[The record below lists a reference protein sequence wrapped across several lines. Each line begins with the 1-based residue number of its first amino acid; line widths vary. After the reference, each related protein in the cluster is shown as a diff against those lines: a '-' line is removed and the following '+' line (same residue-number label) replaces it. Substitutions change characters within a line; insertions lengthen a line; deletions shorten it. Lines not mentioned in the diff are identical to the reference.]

1 MNFLYNKQNLIFLL
15 IAFSLSSLFILI
27 LLLPNNLWYKIFI
40 FLNIPAGGLDL
51 ADAKSLVNY
60 SQIYVEKGFVEVN
73 SVDFWNRKFTGIS
86 IVWKE
91 IAVFFKFYKPIN
103 FYIFI
108 FVSFF
113 IYIFSFLKIA
123 FINNKRLDFL
133 VIIFFFFSTSS
144 FYLIERGNFDLI
156 LFSLV
161 TLLCFLKK
169 KKYQLP
175 VIFLLSFL
183 KINLIYLFFILVRN
197 FKTFVFYFLLATIIL
212 FINYKYI
219 IAGYIEIGNS
229 ASITHYGLFTIIKS
243 VLYFLYKINAFEV
256 NKYTNIVGVSLLIF
270 IFLIVSYFIIKELKK
285 IRKKNINLEFTLI
298 ERLFLTGSFF
308 YIFSFIS
315 FSAPDY
321 KLVFLVLALPYLLK
335 KKCFLEIFLIFL
347 IMNSCI
353 FETYPLFQNIFDG
366 EPRIYTDKHN
376 TKYLLS
382 GLIVHSL
389 KILIFILISRET
401 INLYKEKI
409 NKV

>member
-15 IAFSLSSLFILI
+15 IAFSLSSLFIVI

-60 SQIYVEKGFVEVN
+60 SQMYVEKGFVEVN

-123 FINNKRLDFL
+123 FINNKRSDFL

-161 TLLCFLKK
+161 TLVCFLKK

-197 FKTFVFYFLLATIIL
+197 FKTFVYYFLLATIIL

-219 IAGYIEIGNS
+219 IAGYVEIGNS

-243 VLYFLYKINAFEV
+243 ALYLLYKINAFDV

-270 IFLIVSYFIIKELKK
+270 IFTIVSYFIIKELKK
-285 IRKKNINLEFTLI
+285 IKIKNLNLEFTLI
-298 ERLFLTGSFF
+298 ERLFLTGSLF

-321 KLVFLVLALPYLLK
+321 KLVFLVLALPYLLE

-347 IMNSCI
+347 IMNSCF
-353 FETYPLFQNIFDG
+353 FETYPLFQNIFNG
-366 EPRIYTDKHN
+366 EVRIYTDKYN
-376 TKYLLS
+376 TKYLFL

-389 KILIFILISRET
+389 KILIFVLISKET

>member
-1 MNFLYNKQNLIFLL
+1 MNFLYNKHNLIFLL
-15 IAFSLSSLFILI
+15 IAFSLSSLFIAI

-40 FLNIPAGGLDL
+40 FLNIPAGGVDI

-144 FYLIERGNFDLI
+144 FYLIERGNIDLI
-156 LFSLV
+156 LFGLV
-161 TLLCFLKK
+161 TLVCFLKK

-197 FKTFVFYFLLATIIL
+197 FKTFVYYSLLATIIL

-219 IAGYIEIGNS
+219 IAGYVEIGNA
-229 ASITHYGLFTIIKS
+229 ASIIHYGIFTIIKS
-243 VLYFLYKINAFEV
+243 ALYYFIKINAIEA
-256 NKYTNIVGVSLLIF
+256 NKYTNIVGIFLFIF
-270 IFLIVSYFIIKELKK
+270 IFLIVSYFIVKELKK
-285 IRKKNINLEFTLI
+285 IKIKNINLEFTLI

-335 KKCFLEIFLIFL
+335 KKFFFEIFLISL

-353 FETYPLFQNIFDG
+353 FETYPLFQNIFNG
-366 EPRIYTDKHN
+366 EARIYSDKHN

-382 GLIVHSL
+382 GMIVHSL

>member
-1 MNFLYNKQNLIFLL
+1 MNFLYNKPNLFFLL
-15 IAFSLSSLFILI
+15 IAFILSSLFIVI

-60 SQIYVEKGFVEVN
+60 SQMYAEKGFVEVN

-123 FINNKRLDFL
+123 FINNKRSDFL

-161 TLLCFLKK
+161 TFVCFLKK

-197 FKTFVFYFLLATIIL
+197 FKTFLYYSLLVTIIL

-219 IAGYIEIGNS
+219 IAGYVEIGNS

-243 VLYFLYKINAFEV
+243 ALYFLYKISAFEV

-285 IRKKNINLEFTLI
+285 IKKNINLEFTLI
-298 ERLFLTGSFF
+298 ERLFLTGSLF
-308 YIFSFIS
+308 YIFSYIS

-321 KLVFLVLALPYLLK
+321 KLVFLALALPYLLK
-335 KKCFLEIFLIFL
+335 KKRFLEIFLIFL

-353 FETYPLFQNIFDG
+353 FETYPLFQNIFEG

-382 GLIVHSL
+382 GLLVHSL
-389 KILIFILISRET
+389 KILIFVLISKET

>member
-219 IAGYIEIGNS
+219 IAGYVEIGNS

-285 IRKKNINLEFTLI
+285 IKKNINLEFTLI

>member
-1 MNFLYNKQNLIFLL
+1 MNFLYNKHNLIFLL
-15 IAFSLSSLFILI
+15 LAFSLSSLFIVI

-91 IAVFFKFYKPIN
+91 IAVFFKFYNPIN

-108 FVSFF
+108 FLSFF

-144 FYLIERGNFDLI
+144 FYLIERGNIDLI

-161 TLLCFLKK
+161 TLVCFLKK

-197 FKTFVFYFLLATIIL
+197 FKTFVYYSLLATIIL

-219 IAGYIEIGNS
+219 IAGYVEIGNS
-229 ASITHYGLFTIIKS
+229 ASITHYGIFTIIKS
-243 VLYFLYKINAFEV
+243 ALHYFIKINAIEV
-256 NKYTNIVGVSLLIF
+256 NKYTNIVGIFLSIF
-270 IFLIVSYFIIKELKK
+270 ILLIVSYFIVKELKK
-285 IRKKNINLEFTLI
+285 IKIKNINLEFTLI

-366 EPRIYTDKHN
+366 EARIYTDKHN

>member
-15 IAFSLSSLFILI
+15 IAFSLSSLFIFI

-219 IAGYIEIGNS
+219 IAGYVEIGNS

>member
-15 IAFSLSSLFILI
+15 IAFSLSSLFIVI

-60 SQIYVEKGFVEVN
+60 SQIYAEKGFVEVN

-123 FINNKRLDFL
+123 FINNKRLNFL

-156 LFSLV
+156 LFGLV

-169 KKYQLP
+169 KKYQLAI
-175 VIFLLSFL
+175 IFLLSFL

-197 FKTFVFYFLLATIIL
+197 FKTFVYYFLLATIIL
-212 FINYKYI
+212 FVNYKYI
-219 IAGYIEIGNS
+219 IAGYVEIGNS

-243 VLYFLYKINAFEV
+243 ALYFLYKINAFDV

-270 IFLIVSYFIIKELKK
+270 IFTIVSYFIIKELKK
-285 IRKKNINLEFTLI
+285 IKIKNINLEFTLI
-298 ERLFLTGSFF
+298 ERLFLTGSLF

-321 KLVFLVLALPYLLK
+321 KLVFLALALPYLLEK
-335 KKCFLEIFLIFL
+335 NCFLEIFLIFL

-353 FETYPLFQNIFDG
+353 FETYPLFQNIFNS
-366 EPRIYTDKHN
+366 EARIYTDKYN

-389 KILIFILISRET
+389 KILIFVLISKET

>member
-219 IAGYIEIGNS
+219 IAGYVEIGNS

-270 IFLIVSYFIIKELKK
+270 IFLIVSYFIIKEFKK
-285 IRKKNINLEFTLI
+285 IKIKNINLEFTLI

>member
-1 MNFLYNKQNLIFLL
+1 MNFLYNKHNLIFLL
-15 IAFSLSSLFILI
+15 IAFSLSSLFIVI

-60 SQIYVEKGFVEVN
+60 SQISVEKGFVEVN

-123 FINNKRLDFL
+123 FTNNKRLDFL

-161 TLLCFLKK
+161 TLLCFLEK

-197 FKTFVFYFLLATIIL
+197 FKTFLYYSLLATIIL

-219 IAGYIEIGNS
+219 IAGYVEIGNS

-285 IRKKNINLEFTLI
+285 IKIKNINLEFTLI

-335 KKCFLEIFLIFL
+335 KKCFVEIFLIFL

-401 INLYKEKI
+401 TNLYKEKI

>member
-15 IAFSLSSLFILI
+15 IAFSLSSLFIFI

-219 IAGYIEIGNS
+219 IAGYVEIGNS

-285 IRKKNINLEFTLI
+285 IKKNINLEFTLI

>member
-1 MNFLYNKQNLIFLL
+1 MNFLYNKPNLFFLL
-15 IAFSLSSLFILI
+15 IAFILSSLFIVI

-144 FYLIERGNFDLI
+144 FYLIERGNIDLI

-161 TLLCFLKK
+161 TLVCFLKK

-197 FKTFVFYFLLATIIL
+197 FKTFVYYSLLATIIL

-219 IAGYIEIGNS
+219 IAGYVEIGNS
-229 ASITHYGLFTIIKS
+229 ASITHYGIFTIIKS
-243 VLYFLYKINAFEV
+243 ALHYFIKINAIEV
-256 NKYTNIVGVSLLIF
+256 NKYTNIVGIFLSIF
-270 IFLIVSYFIIKELKK
+270 ILLIVSYFIVKELKK
-285 IRKKNINLEFTLI
+285 IKIKNINLEFTLI

-335 KKCFLEIFLIFL
+335 KKFFFEIFLIFL

-366 EPRIYTDKHN
+366 EARIYTDKHN

>member
-1 MNFLYNKQNLIFLL
+1 MNLLYNKKNLIFSL
-15 IAFSLSSLFILI
+15 IAFSLSALFIVI

-60 SQIYVEKGFVEVN
+60 SQIYAEKGLVKID

-86 IVWKE
+86 IIWKE
-91 IAVFFKFYKPIN
+91 IAIFFEFYKPIN

-123 FINNKRLDFL
+123 FINNKKLDFV
-133 VIIFFFFSTSS
+133 VIIFFFFTTSS

-156 LFSLV
+156 LFGLV

-169 KKYQLP
+169 TKYQLP
-175 VIFLLSFL
+175 FILLLSFL
-183 KINLIYLFFILVRN
+183 KVNLIYLFFILVRN
-197 FKTFVFYFLLATIIL
+197 IKTFVYYFLLATIIL

-219 IAGYIEIGNS
+219 IAGYVEIGNS
-229 ASITHYGLFTIIKS
+229 ASITHYGIFTIIKS
-243 VLYFLYKINAFEV
+243 ALHFFYKINAIEI
-256 NKYTNIVGVSLLIF
+256 NKYTNIVGFSLLIF
-270 IFLIVSYFIIKELKK
+270 IFLIVSYFIVKEFKK
-285 IRKKNINLEFTLI
+285 IKIKKINLEFTLT

-321 KLVFLVLALPYLLK
+321 KLVFLVLAIPYLLK
-335 KKCFLEIFLIFL
+335 KKYFFKIFLIFL

-366 EPRIYTDKHN
+366 ESRIYADKYD
-376 TKYLLS
+376 TKYLIS

-389 KILIFILISRET
+389 KILIFILISKET
-401 INLYKEKI
+401 INFYKEKI
-409 NKV
+409 IKV

>member
-1 MNFLYNKQNLIFLL
+1 MNFLYNKPNLFFLL
-15 IAFSLSSLFILI
+15 IAFSLSSLFIVI

-86 IVWKE
+86 IIWKE

-123 FINNKRLDFL
+123 FINNKRLNFL

-156 LFSLV
+156 LFGLV

-169 KKYQLP
+169 KKYQLAI
-175 VIFLLSFL
+175 IFLLSFL

-197 FKTFVFYFLLATIIL
+197 FKTFVYYFLLATIIL
-212 FINYKYI
+212 FVNYKYI
-219 IAGYIEIGNS
+219 IAGYVEIGNS

-243 VLYFLYKINAFEV
+243 ALYFLYKINAFDV

-270 IFLIVSYFIIKELKK
+270 IFTIVSYFIIKEFKK
-285 IRKKNINLEFTLI
+285 IKIKNLNLEFTLI
-298 ERLFLTGSFF
+298 ERLFLTGSLF

-321 KLVFLVLALPYLLK
+321 KLVFLVLALPYLLE

-347 IMNSCI
+347 IMNSCF
-353 FETYPLFQNIFDG
+353 FETYPLFQNIFNG
-366 EPRIYTDKHN
+366 EVRIYTDKYN
-376 TKYLLS
+376 TKYLFL

-389 KILIFILISRET
+389 KILIFVLISKET

>member
-1 MNFLYNKQNLIFLL
+1 MNFLYNKHNLIFLL
-15 IAFSLSSLFILI
+15 LAFSLSSLFIVI

-144 FYLIERGNFDLI
+144 FYLIERGNIDLI

-161 TLLCFLKK
+161 TLVCFLKK

-197 FKTFVFYFLLATIIL
+197 FKTFVYYSLLATIIL

-219 IAGYIEIGNS
+219 IAGYVEIGNS
-229 ASITHYGLFTIIKS
+229 ASITHYGIFTIIKS
-243 VLYFLYKINAFEV
+243 ALHYFIKINAIEV
-256 NKYTNIVGVSLLIF
+256 NKYTNIVGIFLSIF
-270 IFLIVSYFIIKELKK
+270 ILLIVSYFIVKELKK
-285 IRKKNINLEFTLI
+285 IKIKNINLEFTLI

-335 KKCFLEIFLIFL
+335 KKFFFEIFLIFL

-366 EPRIYTDKHN
+366 EARIYTDKHN

>member
-15 IAFSLSSLFILI
+15 IAFSFSSLFIVI

-60 SQIYVEKGFVEVN
+60 SQIHAEKGFVEVN

-123 FINNKRLDFL
+123 FINNKRSDFL

-169 KKYQLP
+169 NKYQLP

-219 IAGYIEIGNS
+219 IAGYVEIGNS

-285 IRKKNINLEFTLI
+285 IKKNINLEFTLI

>member
-219 IAGYIEIGNS
+219 IAGYVEIGNS

-270 IFLIVSYFIIKELKK
+270 IFLIVSYFIIKEFKK
-285 IRKKNINLEFTLI
+285 IKIKNINLEFTLI

-382 GLIVHSL
+382 GLLVHSL